1 MEEKDSKSID
11 IYKTYYYNLDYNL
24 DTTEELSEAFIQRIG
39 KLKVNLNRA
48 IEKRESRTTYLIN
61 QDIELFI
68 KYAYIFLENWK
79 KSLTNRS
86 QKMDDISIDIENNS
100 MNLFEEVLNSFQE
113 YVSTC
118 NKLIHEVIHFRGS

>member
-11 IYKTYYYNLDYNL
+11 IYKTDYYNLDYNL